1 MHTLDHAI
9 SQGKEEEYLRMQQNP
24 YFKQMGAS
32 NARSKE
38 YPGWE
43 HTLPEALQIGT
54 GMEGVSYYGDAPVG
68 SNLDTA
74 PEAYGASPVGFVEQV
89 NQARG
94 MTPGWQD
101 RIPQELVAPQPD
113 VIGSLPSTIPPIIQ
127 PGQDMSTNM
136 TEDQLMASL
145 LQPESFQPNTQ
156 GATNQTALA
165 NALRGMTP
173 DDLAFA

>member
-9 SQGKEEEYLRMQQNP
+9 SQGKEEEYMMMMRQQ
-24 YFKQMGAS
+24 QMGAS
-32 NARSKE
+32 QARPME

-43 HTLPEALQIGT
+43 HTP
-54 GMEGVSYYGDAPVG
+54 
-68 SNLDTA
+68 
-74 PEAYGASPVGFVEQV
+74 PEAYASQ
-89 NQARG
+89 Q
-94 MTPGWQD
+94 Q
-101 RIPQELVAPQPD
+101 LVAQQPS
-113 VIGSLPSTIPPIIQ
+113 VIDSLSSTIPPIIQ
-127 PGQDMSTNM
+127 PGQDIFANM

-165 NALRGMTP
+165 NALRGMTQ

>member
-9 SQGKEEEYLRMQQNP
+9 SQGMTEEEYMRMMRQQ
-24 YFKQMGAS
+24 QIGAS
-32 NARSKE
+32 QARPME

-43 HTLPEALQIGT
+43 YTP
-54 GMEGVSYYGDAPVG
+54 
-68 SNLDTA
+68 
-74 PEAYGASPVGFVEQV
+74 PEAYASQ
-89 NQARG
+89 Q
-94 MTPGWQD
+94 Q
-101 RIPQELVAPQPD
+101 LVAQQPS
-113 VIGSLPSTIPPIIQ
+113 VIDSLPPEIPPIIQ
-127 PGQDMSTNM
+127 PGQDMYANM

-156 GATNQTALA
+156 GMDQTALA

>member
-9 SQGKEEEYLRMQQNP
+9 SQGKEEEYMMMMRQQ
-24 YFKQMGAS
+24 QMGAS
-32 NARSKE
+32 QARPME

-43 HTLPEALQIGT
+43 YTP
-54 GMEGVSYYGDAPVG
+54 
-68 SNLDTA
+68 
-74 PEAYGASPVGFVEQV
+74 PEAYASQ
-89 NQARG
+89 Q
-94 MTPGWQD
+94 Q
-101 RIPQELVAPQPD
+101 LVAQQPS
-113 VIGSLPSTIPPIIQ
+113 VIDSLPSTIPPIIQ
-127 PGQDMSTNM
+127 PGQDIFANM

-165 NALRGMTP
+165 NALRGMTQ